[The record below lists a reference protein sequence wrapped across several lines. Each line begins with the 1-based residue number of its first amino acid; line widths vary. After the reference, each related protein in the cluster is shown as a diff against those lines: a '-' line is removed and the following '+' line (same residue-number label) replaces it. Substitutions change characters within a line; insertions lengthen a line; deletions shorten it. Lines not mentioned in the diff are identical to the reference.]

1 MTGFSLIIPTYNR
14 DAYLRK
20 TLQSLNELIVPP
32 NVRCEVLVID
42 NNCQDNTQQVVA
54 EAADRHRLSIRRILE
69 TRQGLSYARN
79 RGLDEAAEEMIVYL
93 DDDILINPKWI
104 SGCMQLLQ
112 DFQVDAV
119 VGPIY
124 PLFEQDPPD
133 HMHGRAL
140 DMISSGYS
148 RRGEVPALLPQSKAH
163 ELTGCN
169 FGVTRKMAEKLQ
181 GFNLHLG
188 RIGDRLLAG
197 EDWDFG
203 IRLVAAGGRTAYHP
217 DCSIQHVMV
226 TKKMTKEYLRER
238 AWESGVT
245 ARQMGTGPRS
255 MLTSIVGQL
264 GASRKWSQAILY
276 KLFGHREAFNAELG
290 ARESGGYWWG
300 NLRTASPK
308 THLPSPVNLKH
319 E

>member
-14 DAYLRK
+14 DTYLRK

-42 NNCQDNTQQVVA
+42 NNCQDNTKQVVA
-54 EAADRHRLSIRRILE
+54 EAAHGHRLSIRRVLE

-93 DDDILINPKWI
+93 DDDILVSPKWI
-104 SGCMQLLQ
+104 SGCLQ
-112 DFQVDAV
+112 VLQEFHVDAV

-124 PLFEQDPPD
+124 PLFEQDPPE

-140 DMISSGYS
+140 YMISSGYS
-148 RRGEVPALLPQSKAH
+148 RRGESPILLPDSSAH

-169 FGVTRKMAEKLQ
+169 FGVTRKMARSLQ
-181 GFNLHLG
+181 GFNLNLG

-203 IRLVAAGGRTAYHP
+203 LRLVAAGGRTAYHP

-226 TKKMTKEYLRER
+226 TKKMSKDYLRQR
-238 AWESGVT
+238 AWEAGLT
-245 ARQMGTGPRS
+245 ARKMKLGGDSLPA
-255 MLTSIVGQL
+255 SIIGQF
-264 GASRKWSQAILY
+264 GASRKWSKAFLY
-276 KLFGHREAFNAELG
+276 KLIGHRNAFNLELE
-290 ARESGGYWWG
+290 ARECGGFWWG
-300 NLRTASPK
+300 K
-308 THLPSPVNLKH
+308 
-319 E
+319 